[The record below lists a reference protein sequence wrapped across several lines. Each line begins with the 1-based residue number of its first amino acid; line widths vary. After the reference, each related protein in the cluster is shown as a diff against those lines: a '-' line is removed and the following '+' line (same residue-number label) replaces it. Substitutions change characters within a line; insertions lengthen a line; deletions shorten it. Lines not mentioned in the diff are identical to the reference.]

1 MEQKTEQSTAR
12 NMEQST
18 EQNTK
23 QPAEQTTEP
32 RTYREAY
39 AVLQRHAQHL
49 RDQDEPDLDEL
60 LPIVRE
66 SAVAYEFCKSRIDA
80 VEQALKEALAGT
92 TSAPQG

>member
-1 MEQKTEQSTAR
+1 MQ
-12 NMEQST
+12 
-18 EQNTK
+18 
-23 QPAEQTTEP
+23 QPAEPT
-32 RTYREAY
+32 TYREAY

-66 SAVAYEFCKSRIDA
+66 SAAAYEFCKGRIDA

-92 TSAPQG
+92 AAASVG